1 MRPVSSLIGSAL
13 AVSLLVPAVLL
24 SGPAPTSIAQDAKKD
39 KAKAKEK
46 SPLEG
51 AWQLVSVKDPVSGQ
65 MRKLPAGI
73 EMTKLVVGGRYVWTV
88 VRNNMVAAVAGGQ
101 FTADDETYTESV
113 EFPLAANQ
121 QGMVGKSFKF
131 TWKIE
136 DGKWHHH
143 GTLKAG
149 DAAQEIDEIWE
160 RIPSKP

>member
-1 MRPVSSLIGSAL
+1 MRRISSVLFPGLAL
-13 AVSLLVPAVLL
+13 SLLGSMLFL
-24 SGPAPTSIAQDAKKD
+24 SGSVPRSLAQDAEKD
-39 KAKAKEK
+39 KARAKEK

-51 AWQLVSVKDPVSGQ
+51 AWQLVSVKDPASGQ

-88 VRNNMVAAVAGGQ
+88 VRNNMVAAGAGGKY
-101 FTADDETYTESV
+101 TADDESYTESV
-113 EFPLAANQ
+113 EFPLAPNQ

-131 TWKIE
+131 TWKVE
-136 DGKWHHH
+136 DGKWHHQ